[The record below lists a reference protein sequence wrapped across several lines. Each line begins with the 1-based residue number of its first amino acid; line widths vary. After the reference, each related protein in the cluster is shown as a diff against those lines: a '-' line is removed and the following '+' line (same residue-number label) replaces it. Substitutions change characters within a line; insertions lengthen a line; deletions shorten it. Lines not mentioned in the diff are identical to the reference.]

1 MKLSFSEYDKI
12 RKMSHNELSRYLV
25 EVCKGA
31 YKQGVEDG
39 EKELDG
45 ASAEQWL
52 NYINQTP
59 SAHDIFT
66 ITDGDT
72 LEKAFRNVLKD
83 RIALIIGRM
92 QGFNKTQR
100 DLIEVFL
107 RETFSPDMLWESL
120 SIADK
125 IKKG

>member
-1 MKLSFSEYDKI
+1 
-12 RKMSHNELSRYLV
+12 V